1 MLSEAEN
8 ILVNVCGGTNM
19 TLNEVQILM
28 EELGRHINDE
38 SRILF
43 GTTVDAKL
51 GNRMSVTIISSIGVT
66 ENVKVQSK
74 AGGRHAAPVEQPAE
88 SKHQPEA
95 VEVTRVTSDTG
106 GMQQTPLIPHPEEI
120 TDEGPKPPKATPR
133 AKPVFT
139 KAPKTVEAVPAAP
152 AAPKVPQQKQET
164 LQFEPVT
171 RGRFEKSEPTIVD
184 GQDLD
189 AHVHATQRQGE
200 VIAMRRLPIACV
212 LAMLLSLSGCLP
224 VSVNPLSSL
233 DEATADSR
241 LPGVWCGKSGDDTIF
256 LHFVAGEGMRMQ
268 AVEVDHEKTG
278 KAHTTLY
285 NVFIST
291 IGDFRYMNIRE
302 GKGEE
307 KPYYFARYKISTSGS
322 LSVWLMSEKSAAKA
336 IKAGKIAGKVVKQS
350 SGDLDVKITDTTKS
364 LAAFVRESDPELVF
378 DQKFA
383 TFKKLA
389 LPNLEPESAPAPS
402 PGKKSKSGTPAKN
415 RKKAN

>member
-1 MLSEAEN
+1 MQAEDALHELQHSADAVICFENDKMGDAVAPKAGIHQAFANADQTIGQSVRAISELCSRRGLIHIGFDDLVTALRSHNSRCVFGFGEADGDNRAHDALARALKNPLMDRGAMLSEAEN
-8 ILVNVCGGTNM
+8 ILVNVSGGTNM

-66 ENVKVQSK
+66 ENLKVQSK
-74 AGGRHAAPVEQPAE
+74 AGGRHAAPVGQPVE
-88 SKHQPEA
+88 SEHQPEA

-106 GMQQTPLIPHPEEI
+106 GMKQTPLIPHPEEI

-189 AHVHATQRQGE
+189 VPTF
-200 VIAMRRLPIACV
+200 MRR
-212 LAMLLSLSGCLP
+212 
-224 VSVNPLSSL
+224 
-233 DEATADSR
+233 
-241 LPGVWCGKSGDDTIF
+241 
-256 LHFVAGEGMRMQ
+256 
-268 AVEVDHEKTG
+268 
-278 KAHTTLY
+278 
-285 NVFIST
+285 NV
-291 IGDFRYMNIRE
+291 
-302 GKGEE
+302 
-307 KPYYFARYKISTSGS
+307 
-322 LSVWLMSEKSAAKA
+322 
-336 IKAGKIAGKVVKQS
+336 KVK
-350 SGDLDVKITDTTKS
+350 
-364 LAAFVRESDPELVF
+364 
-378 DQKFA
+378 
-383 TFKKLA
+383 
-389 LPNLEPESAPAPS
+389 
-402 PGKKSKSGTPAKN
+402 
-415 RKKAN
+415 